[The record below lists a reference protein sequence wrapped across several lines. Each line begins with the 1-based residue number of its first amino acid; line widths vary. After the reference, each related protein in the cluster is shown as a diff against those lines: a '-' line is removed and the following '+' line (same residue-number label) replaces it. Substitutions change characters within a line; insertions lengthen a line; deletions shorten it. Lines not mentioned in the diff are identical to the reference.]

1 VNSGGLV
8 ILKTINIVYHCDLYF
23 NIIQPQIEK
32 NTCVYILTM
41 CIQCFYTLKDR
52 IWFKYLIAVKVYFP
66 RLLRYCITYDRMRYD
81 ALILIYCN
89 CFQPCENLDE

>member
-1 VNSGGLV
+1 MLKADNPCTISIHRGSHRIENNNSGGLV

-32 NTCVYILTM
+32 TTCVYIFAM

-52 IWFKYLIAVKVYFP
+52 IWFKYLIAVKV
-66 RLLRYCITYDRMRYD
+66 
-81 ALILIYCN
+81 
-89 CFQPCENLDE
+89 